1 MASYARDALRRVE
14 KRSDVS
20 ALRAIRGALEEAL
33 AIKFQDKEGEHFF
46 RSTLIQTLFYG
57 TFSAWV
63 LWTREHTLT
72 SKERFDWR
80 TAGYYLRVP
89 VLAELFHQASNP
101 AALEGLKLPEVLDWG
116 GTVLNRVDRAAF
128 FSAFEQHHAVQ
139 YFYEP
144 FLEAFDPELRKRLG
158 VWYTPGEVVR
168 FMVARVDRVLREE
181 LELPDGFGRSECLYP
196 RSLLWHRLLSD

>member
-1 MASYARDALRRVE
+1 MLHAASFAAPKDVASFMASYAREGLRRVE
-14 KRSDVS
+14 KKRDVS

-33 AIKFQDKEGEHFF
+33 AIKFQDEEGEHFF
-46 RSTLIQTLFYG
+46 RSTLVQTLFYG

-63 LWTREHTLT
+63 LREHSPT

-101 AALEGLKLPEVLDWG
+101 SALEGLKLPEVLDWAG
-116 GTVLNRVDRAAF
+116 AVLNRVDRAAF

-144 FLEAFDPELRKRLG
+144 FLEAFDPEL
-158 VWYTPGEVVR
+158 P
-168 FMVARVDRVLREE
+168 
-181 LELPDGFGRSECLYP
+181 
-196 RSLLWHRLLSD
+196 